1 MLREINTKNTLY
13 KVNQMYS
20 PSYFVEASSK
30 EELFIFIAD
39 KVLKGAIINSVT
51 EVRSDGSTPKV
62 KVLSDK
68 EFKKILKNILDSDVN
83 PYANKLNENPN
94 SDFIYPK
101 NDTNRAVFG
110 DSAELEL
117 PKEPVVFN
125 GDMDCSLDE
134 LVDEL
139 EVDCWELI
147 KAYAALFDCKI
158 VPNEYSDE
166 NDISY
171 DVAKSL
177 QNSIIQMFR
186 SAGVKFVN
194 EFGDEC

>member
-1 MLREINTKNTLY
+1 MLREIKTKNTLY

-94 SDFIYPK
+94 SDIIYPK

-125 GDMDCSLDE
+125 GNMDCSL
-134 LVDEL
+134 DEL

-158 VPNEYSDE
+158 VPNKYSDE

>member
-13 KVNQMYS
+13 KVNQMYGS
-20 PSYFVEASSK
+20 SYFVEASSK
-30 EELFIFIAD
+30 EELFVFVAD
-39 KVLKGAIINSVT
+39 KVSKGAIISSVT
-51 EVRSDGSTPKV
+51 EVRLDGSTPKV

-68 EFKKILKNILDSDVN
+68 EFKKILKNILDSD
-83 PYANKLNENPN
+83 PY
-94 SDFIYPK
+94 SDFIYL
-101 NDTNRAVFG
+101 NDTNNAVFG
-110 DSAELEL
+110 DSNELEL
-117 PKEPVVFN
+117 PKEPVVFD
-125 GDMDCSLDE
+125 GDMDYSLDE
-134 LVDEL
+134 L
-139 EVDCWELI
+139 EVECWELI
-147 KAYAALFDCKI
+147 KDYAALFDCKI

>member
-1 MLREINTKNTLY
+1 MLREIKTKNTLY

-51 EVRSDGSTPKV
+51 EVRLDGSTPKV
-62 KVLSDK
+62 RVLSDK
-68 EFKKILKNILDSDVN
+68 EFKKILKNTN
-83 PYANKLNENPN
+83 PYMNKHNKFDENPY

-101 NDTNRAVFG
+101 DGINRAVFG

-134 LVDEL
+134 L

-147 KAYAALFDCKI
+147 KDYAALFDCKI

>member
-1 MLREINTKNTLY
+1 MLREIKTKNTLY

-30 EELFIFIAD
+30 EELFIFVAD
-39 KVLKGAIINSVT
+39 KVSKGAIINSVT
-51 EVRSDGSTPKV
+51 EVCLDGSTPKV
-62 KVLSDK
+62 QVLSDK

-134 LVDEL
+134 L

-147 KAYAALFDCKI
+147 KDYAALFDCKI
-158 VPNEYSDE
+158 VPNKYSDE

-177 QNSIIQMFR
+177 ENSIIEMFR
-186 SAGVKFVN
+186 SAGVKFVD

>member
-1 MLREINTKNTLY
+1 MLKEINTKNTLY
-13 KVNQMYS
+13 KVNQMYGS
-20 PSYFVEASSK
+20 SYFVEASSK
-30 EELFIFIAD
+30 EELFVFVAD
-39 KVLKGAIINSVT
+39 KVSKGAIISSVT
-51 EVRSDGSTPKV
+51 EVRLDGSTPKV

-125 GDMDCSLDE
+125 GNMDCSL
-134 LVDEL
+134 DEL

-147 KAYAALFDCKI
+147 KDYATLFDCKI

-186 SAGVKFVN
+186 SAGVKFVD

>member
-13 KVNQMYS
+13 KVNQMYGS
-20 PSYFVEASSK
+20 SYFVEASSK
-30 EELFIFIAD
+30 EELFVFVAD
-39 KVLKGAIINSVT
+39 KVSKGAIISSVT
-51 EVRSDGSTPKV
+51 EVRLDGSTPKV

-68 EFKKILKNILDSDVN
+68 EFKKILKNIFDGNL
-83 PYANKLNENPN
+83 YT
-94 SDFIYPK
+94 DFIYL
-101 NDTNRAVFG
+101 NDTNNAVFG
-110 DSAELEL
+110 DSNELEL
-117 PKEPVVFN
+117 PKEPVVFD

-134 LVDEL
+134 L
-139 EVDCWELI
+139 EVECWELI
-147 KAYAALFDCKI
+147 KDYAALFDCKI

>member
-1 MLREINTKNTLY
+1 MLREIKTKNTLY

-51 EVRSDGSTPKV
+51 EVRLDGSTPKV
-62 KVLSDK
+62 RVLSDK
-68 EFKKILKNILDSDVN
+68 EFKKILKNTN
-83 PYANKLNENPN
+83 PYMNKHNKFDENPY

-101 NDTNRAVFG
+101 NGTNRAVFG

-125 GDMDCSLDE
+125 GDVDCSLDE

-147 KAYAALFDCKI
+147 KDYAALFDCKI

-186 SAGVKFVN
+186 SAGVKFVD

>member
-13 KVNQMYS
+13 KVNQMYGS
-20 PSYFVEASSK
+20 SYFVEASSK
-30 EELFIFIAD
+30 EELFVFVAD
-39 KVLKGAIINSVT
+39 KVSKGAIISSVT
-51 EVRSDGSTPKV
+51 EVRLDGSTPKV

-68 EFKKILKNILDSDVN
+68 EFKKILKNMFDEN
-83 PYANKLNENPN
+83 PY
-94 SDFIYPK
+94 SDFIYL
-101 NDTNRAVFG
+101 NDTNNAVFG
-110 DSAELEL
+110 DSNELEL
-117 PKEPVVFN
+117 PKEPVVFD
-125 GDMDCSLDE
+125 GDMDCSL
-134 LVDEL
+134 DEL

-147 KAYAALFDCKI
+147 KDYAALFDCKI

-166 NDISY
+166 NGISY

-186 SAGVKFVN
+186 SAGVKFVD

>member
-1 MLREINTKNTLY
+1 MLREIKTKNTLY

-39 KVLKGAIINSVT
+39 KVSKGAIINSVS
-51 EVRSDGSTPKV
+51 EVCLDGSTPKV

-125 GDMDCSLDE
+125 GNMDCSL
-134 LVDEL
+134 DEL

>member
-13 KVNQMYS
+13 KVNQMYGS
-20 PSYFVEASSK
+20 SYFVEASSK
-30 EELFIFIAD
+30 EELFVFVAD
-39 KVLKGAIINSVT
+39 KVSKGAIISSVS
-51 EVRSDGSTPKV
+51 EIRLDGTTPKV

-68 EFKKILKNILDSDVN
+68 RFKKILKDILDSNVN
-83 PYANKLNENPN
+83 PYENKLNENPY

-117 PKEPVVFN
+117 PKEPVVFD
-125 GDMDCSLDE
+125 GDMDCSL
-134 LVDEL
+134 DEL

-147 KAYAALFDCKI
+147 KDYAALFDCKI

-166 NDISY
+166 NGISY

>member
-1 MLREINTKNTLY
+1 
-13 KVNQMYS
+13 
-20 PSYFVEASSK
+20 
-30 EELFIFIAD
+30 
-39 KVLKGAIINSVT
+39 
-51 EVRSDGSTPKV
+51 
-62 KVLSDK
+62 
-68 EFKKILKNILDSDVN
+68 
-83 PYANKLNENPN
+83 
-94 SDFIYPK
+94 
-101 NDTNRAVFG
+101 
-110 DSAELEL
+110 
-117 PKEPVVFN
+117 
-125 GDMDCSLDE
+125 MDCSL
-134 LVDEL
+134 DEL

-147 KAYAALFDCKI
+147 KDYATLFDCKI